1 MKTELKADIM
11 LLFVTL
17 CWGAS
22 YLMMDICMEEMEVLN
37 LNAFRFLVAF
47 LIAGAI
53 SFKKLLG
60 VSKETL
66 KYSLVVSVCQVL
78 VYCGA
83 TYGVKYTSISYAG
96 FLIGLSSVMTPVL
109 AIILYRT
116 LPEKKLVAAVI
127 LCVLGTALL
136 TLGGGGN
143 SDSTA
148 FGNILCIL
156 TALFYS
162 IALLITERAV
172 QKPNVD
178 PYLLGVTELAFIGI
192 IMMALSAAFE
202 QPHMPQSP
210 RVLWAAL
217 FLAVLCTGLAF
228 VVQNVAQQYTSATK
242 VGLIFSLEP
251 VFAGI
256 VAYFAA
262 GEILTGQAYFGA
274 FLMILGIFVMEIDFR
289 RK

>member
-1 MKTELKADIM
+1 MKTELKADLM
-11 LLFVTL
+11 LLLVTF

-22 YLMMDICMEEMEVLN
+22 YLMMDICMEDLEVLN

-47 LIAGAI
+47 LIAGLFSA
-53 SFKKLLG
+53 KKLAK

-66 KYSLVVSVCQVL
+66 KYSLIISLCQVL

-127 LCVLGTALL
+127 LCVTGTAFL
-136 TLGGGGN
+136 TLNGSSSGGM
-143 SDSTA
+143 A
-148 FGNILCIL
+148 LGNILCIL
-156 TALFYS
+156 TAFFYS
-162 IALLITERAV
+162 IALIITERAV
-172 QKPNVD
+172 KKPNVD
-178 PYLLGVTELAFIGI
+178 PYLLGITELAFVGI
-192 IMMALSAAFE
+192 IMLALSAIFE
-202 QPHMPQSP
+202 HPHLPHSP

-228 VVQNVAQQYTSATK
+228 IVQNVAQQYTSASK